1 MCAFTGLTPWLQ
13 PTEGF
18 ESLGCRL
25 PTVSNVHTGEAQA
38 PLSDSRRDHRRCGK
52 TCKHEELSC
61 WPELCC
67 FILCKEDSTGMQH
80 FCRNDL
86 GANVHTCCSEPASL
100 GIIYFTPHP
109 TPVRGWRLSVIP
121 RVCLIFSGFAS
132 FGWRNGRG
140 GERMWEKAKKEPK
153 KDALLCTPVSAW
165 IWPCDRAPY

>member
-13 PTEGF
+13 PTVGF

-25 PTVSNVHTGEAQA
+25 PTVGNVHTGEAQA
-38 PLSDSRRDHRRCGK
+38 PLSDSRIDHRRCGK
-52 TCKHEELSC
+52 TWKHKEQLVAVDLSSVASY
-61 WPELCC
+61 
-67 FILCKEDSTGMQH
+67 STRMQY

-100 GIIYFTPHP
+100 GIIYFTPPHP
-109 TPVRGWRLSVIP
+109 TPIRGWRLSVIP
-121 RVCLIFSGFAS
+121 RVCLIFSGFAY

-153 KDALLCTPVSAW
+153 KDA
-165 IWPCDRAPY
+165 